1 MIPCKMS
8 KIIEAI
14 EEEISRLKT
23 DLRKWNKRQVEIG
36 AEQEHQRIRKK
47 LEEFKVVINEN
58 PYPEDVFV
66 SLKSKA
72 IRNLWKNWNKHISDK
87 LNKHFAEWLKET
99 GNEGKE

>member
-14 EEEISRLKT
+14 EEEISRLKADKLKLIGER
-23 DLRKWNKRQVEIG
+23 DLAIADKREL
-36 AEQEHQRIRKK
+36 EDNIRKR

-58 PYPEDVFV
+58 PYPEDIFV

-87 LNKHFAEWLKET
+87 LNKHFAEELKE
-99 GNEGKE
+99 GD